1 MPGHARACPVS
12 DEQAGSC
19 PLTVCRMIE
28 WAPDETVWEQ
38 MHDILRE
45 RIEKGVYKPRNPI
58 PSITHLEQEFG
69 VARGTVRKVLGKLK
83 DDGLLRSIPGKGT
96 FVVPKPE

>member
-1 MPGHARACPVS
+1 
-12 DEQAGSC
+12 
-19 PLTVCRMIE
+19 MID

-38 MHDILRE
+38 MYDILRK
-45 RIEKGVYKPRNPI
+45 RIETGEYKARNPI

-83 DDGLLRSIPGKGT
+83 DEGYLRAISGKGT
-96 FVVPKPE
+96 FVLPRHERLRRLEEGDA

>member
-1 MPGHARACPVS
+1 
-12 DEQAGSC
+12 
-19 PLTVCRMIE
+19 MIE

-38 MHDILRE
+38 MYDILRE

-83 DDGLLRSIPGKGT
+83 DDGLLRAVPGKGT
-96 FVVPKPE
+96 FVTPKAD